1 MALPDTTRE
10 VILGEVIQRNKFPS
24 MRWEN
29 FDECLRLWMVW
40 EQKSILPYA
49 GGYWDMPADIVQMF
63 DIFDAAFNAWKKSK
77 EK

>member
-1 MALPDTTRE
+1 
-10 VILGEVIQRNKFPS
+10 

-49 GGYWDMPADIVQMF
+49 DGYWDMPADIVQMF